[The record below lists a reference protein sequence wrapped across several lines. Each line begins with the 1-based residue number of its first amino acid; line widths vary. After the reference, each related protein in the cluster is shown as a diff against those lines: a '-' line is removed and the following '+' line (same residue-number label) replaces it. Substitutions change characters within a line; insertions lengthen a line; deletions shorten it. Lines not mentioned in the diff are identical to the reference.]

1 MPMMGRRRGPGLVR
15 VAATTAVVAG
25 TATAVSGHMKNSQQA
40 KAEEQQQQSAQEQA
54 AQAPPPAAG
63 PVEETGEDETLAT
76 IEKLAEMRDKG
87 IITDEEFA
95 AKKAQL
101 LGI

>member
-25 TATAVSGHMKNSQQA
+25 TATAVSGHVQNSQQA
-40 KAEEQQQQSAQEQA
+40 KAEEQQRAAQQQA
-54 AQAPPPAAG
+54 AQAPPPAA
-63 PVEETGEDETLAT
+63 ESAAQTGDDETLAT
-76 IEKLAEMRDKG
+76 IEKLAAMRDKG
-87 IITDEEFA
+87 IITDEEFT

>member
-25 TATAVSGHMKNSQQA
+25 TATAVSGHVANKQQA
-40 KAEEQQQQSAQEQA
+40 KAAGQQDAAQQA
-54 AQAPPPAAG
+54 AQAPPPEPAA
-63 PVEETGEDETLAT
+63 PAAETGEDETLAT
-76 IEKLAEMRDKG
+76 IEKLAAMRDKG

>member
-25 TATAVSGHMKNSQQA
+25 TATAVSGHVANKQQA
-40 KAEEQQQQSAQEQA
+40 KAQEQQQQAAEQQA
-54 AQAPPPAAG
+54 AQTPPEPEAAPA
-63 PVEETGEDETLAT
+63 ETGEDETLAT
-76 IEKLAEMRDKG
+76 IEKLAAMRDKG

-95 AKKAQL
+95 AKKA
-101 LGI
+101 